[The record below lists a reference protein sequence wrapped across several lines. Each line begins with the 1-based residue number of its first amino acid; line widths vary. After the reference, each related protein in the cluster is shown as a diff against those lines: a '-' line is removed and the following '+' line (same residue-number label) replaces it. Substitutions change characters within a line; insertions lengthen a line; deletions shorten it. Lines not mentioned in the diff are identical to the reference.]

1 MSGRVLIIGGGVGG
15 LAAAIQLRKAGVDAV
30 AFEQQP
36 EVGKLGSGFF
46 LWSNAFRALQHVGV
60 AERAERAGV
69 PVDVNEFRHSSGKVQ
84 AVWPVAELG
93 GRLGAPTVGMRRADL
108 QGILAD
114 ALDPEGLVL
123 GAKFSAFEQDADGV
137 TARFA
142 DGREERGDLLVG
154 ADGVNSAVRAQVLGD
169 GRPRYAG
176 YAGWR
181 AILDY
186 EADLGSS
193 PEVRPGLFRLYGGRG
208 SWFLYYHVAPGKVY
222 WLALGKAPESEQD
235 PPGGARKSL
244 LERYGGFAE
253 PVPTILRS
261 TPQEEIWR
269 APMVDRDPS
278 DRWGEG
284 RVTLLGD
291 AAHPMTPNGGRG
303 AGQALEDAVVLGK
316 VVPEHDGAAALRA
329 YEEHRLER
337 TRHIVLDARGIG
349 ARAIWTNPVR
359 CAIRDR
365 IGTLILKKTWA
376 RQERDLSYDF
386 VEEGA
391 T

>member
-1 MSGRVLIIGGGVGG
+1 MAGRVLIVGGGVGG

-30 AFEQQP
+30 VFEQQP

-46 LWSNAFRALQHVGV
+46 LWSNAFRALQQIGV
-60 AERAERAGV
+60 AERAEQAGV
-69 PVDVNEFRHSSGKVQ
+69 PVDVNEFRHFKGKIQ
-84 AVWPVAELG
+84 AKWPVGELA
-93 GRLGAPTVGMRRADL
+93 RQLGAPTVGMRRADL

-114 ALDPEGLVL
+114 ALDPSALVL
-123 GAKFSAFEQDADGV
+123 GAKLTGFEQDADGV

-169 GRPRYAG
+169 GKPRYAG

-181 AILDY
+181 AIVDY
-186 EADLGSS
+186 EADLGSN

-222 WLALGKAPESEQD
+222 WLGLGKAPEGEQD
-235 PPGGARKSL
+235 PPGRSRESL
-244 LERYGGFAE
+244 LERYRDFVE
-253 PVPTILRS
+253 PVPTLLRA
-261 TPQEEIWR
+261 TPEDAIWR

-278 DRWGEG
+278 DSWGEG

-291 AAHPMTPNGGRG
+291 AAHPMTPNAGRG

-316 VVPEHDGAAALRA
+316 FLPELGATPAALRD
-329 YEEHRLER
+329 YEGRRMAR
-337 TRHIVLDARGIG
+337 TKHLVLDSRGIG
-349 ARAIWTNPVR
+349 ARASWTNPVR

-365 IGTLILKKTWA
+365 IGAIILRKTWTN
-376 RQERDLSYDF
+376 QERDLDYDF
-386 VEEGA
+386 V
-391 T
+391 

>member
-1 MSGRVLIIGGGVGG
+1 VTNRVLIIGGGVGG

-30 AFEQQP
+30 AYEQQP

-46 LWSNAFRALQHVGV
+46 LWSNAFRALQLLGV
-60 AERAERAGV
+60 AERAEQAGV
-69 PVDVNEFRHSSGKVQ
+69 PVDTNEFRHRSGKLQ
-84 AVWPVAELG
+84 TAWPVADLT
-93 GRLGAPTVGMRRADL
+93 RKLGAPTVGMRRAVL
-108 QGILAD
+108 QGILGD

-123 GAKFSAFEQDADGV
+123 GAKLTGFDQDGDGV

-142 DGREERGDLLVG
+142 DGREERGDLLIG

-169 GRPRYAG
+169 GKPRYAG

-181 AILDY
+181 AIVDY
-186 EADLGSS
+186 EADLGSN
-193 PEVRPGLFRLYGGRG
+193 PEVRPGLFRLYSGRG

-222 WLALGKAPESEQD
+222 WLGLGKAPEDEQD
-235 PPGGARKSL
+235 PPQGARESL
-244 LERYGGFAE
+244 LARYEGFAE
-253 PVPTILRS
+253 PVPSIIQS
-261 TPQEEIWR
+261 TPETEIWR

-303 AGQALEDAVVLGK
+303 AGQALEDAVVLAK
-316 VVPEHDGAAALRA
+316 VVAEQGAVESALRD
-329 YEEHRLER
+329 YEHRRMER
-337 TRHIVLDARGIG
+337 TKEIVLDARGIG
-349 ARAIWTNPVR
+349 ARGIWTNPVR

-365 IGTLILKKTWA
+365 IGTVILKKTWT
-376 RQERDLSYDF
+376 RQERDLAYDF
-386 VEEGA
+386 H
-391 T
+391 